1 MPITLRSLFRLSR
14 RLREDCRGL
23 AAVEFAFILPLMLVL
38 TFAMIETTDGIAID
52 RKTDITARTLS
63 DLIAAM
69 QASAAWGGNVTVT
82 DSDVRD
88 AFVASSSIMIPY
100 AASAIEATLSQ
111 IKVDADGNA
120 SVIWSKGWINSAI
133 TSGRS
138 PGPVQLQAKQQTL
151 LTPNTYLIWSEVKY
165 YYRPSVP
172 YLMQDGFLRLHESF
186 SRPRYAPCI
195 NYGATNC
202 ASS

>member
-1 MPITLRSLFRLSR
+1 MSVRPGTVLRLSR
-14 RLREDCRGL
+14 RLRDDCRGL
-23 AAVEFAFILPLMLVL
+23 AAIEFAFILPLMLML

-69 QASAAWGGNVTVT
+69 QPTTPGAATVSVT
-82 DSDVRD
+82 DSDIRD
-88 AFVASSSIMIPY
+88 AFVASTSIMMPY
-100 AASAIEATLSQ
+100 PANVIEATVSQ

-120 SVIWSKGWINSAI
+120 RVVWSKGWLNE
-133 TSGRS
+133 TLTTGRE
-138 PGPVQLQAKQQTL
+138 PGSVELKASQQGL

-172 YLMQDGFLRLHESF
+172 YLMQAGFLRLHEGF
-186 SRPRYAPCI
+186 SRPRYTACVS
-195 NYGATNC
+195 YGATNC
-202 ASS
+202 AS

>member
-1 MPITLRSLFRLSR
+1 MPATLLSPFRLWR
-14 RLREDCRGL
+14 RLRDDSRGL

-69 QASAAWGGNVTVT
+69 QPTGAGAGTVSVT
-82 DSDVRD
+82 DSDIRD
-88 AFVASSSIMIPY
+88 AFVASTSIMAPY
-100 AASAIEATLSQ
+100 PANVIEAKVSQ

-120 SVIWSKGWINSAI
+120 TVVWSKGWINNEI
-133 TSGRS
+133 TAGHE
-138 PGPVQLQAKQQTL
+138 PGAVTLKASQQGL

-165 YYRPSVP
+165 FYRPKVP
-172 YLMQDGFLRLHESF
+172 YLMQAGFLKPHEGF
-186 SRPRYAPCI
+186 SRPRYAPCVS
-195 NYGATNC
+195 YGATNC
-202 ASS
+202 AS

>member
-1 MPITLRSLFRLSR
+1 MSAILSPLLRLGR
-14 RLREDCRGL
+14 RLRDDCRGL

-69 QASAAWGGNVTVT
+69 QPASAGGGTVSVT
-82 DSDVRD
+82 DSDIRD
-88 AFVASSSIMIPY
+88 AFVASASIMAPY
-100 AASAIEATLSQ
+100 PASVIEAKVSQ
-111 IKVDADGNA
+111 IRIDADGNA
-120 SVIWSKGWINSAI
+120 TVVWSKGWINNEI
-133 TSGRS
+133 TTGHE
-138 PGPVQLQAKQQTL
+138 PGAVTLKASQQGL

-165 YYRPSVP
+165 FYRPKVP
-172 YLMQDGFLRLHESF
+172 YLMQAGFLAPHEGF

-195 NYGATNC
+195 SYGATNC
-202 ASS
+202 AS